1 MNYEYIKDLRNV
13 EPSFSSTVRLWKHI
27 SSNTYYVS
35 FDFKEIIKPVIDN
48 SYMLLSDKSKTN
60 ISPYRS
66 YLSQNAK
73 QLTVYDFLN
82 GVVEYNKSYWKLN

>member
-1 MNYEYIKDLRNV
+1 MDYEYVKDLFNV
-13 EPSFSSTVRLWKHI
+13 DRAYSSTVRLWKHL

-35 FDFKEIIKPVIDN
+35 YDFNET
-48 SYMLLSDKSKTN
+48 KT
-60 ISPYRS
+60 SPYRS

-73 QLTVYDFLN
+73 QLTTYDFLS

>member
-1 MNYEYIKDLRNV
+1 MKYEYVKDLFNV
-13 EPSFSSTVRLWKHI
+13 NPIFSSTIRLWKHL

-35 FDFKEIIKPVIDN
+35 YDFKEIIEPLIDN
-48 SYMLLSDKSKTN
+48 SYMLLSENYESKT
-60 ISPYRS
+60 SPYRS

-73 QLTVYDFLN
+73 QLTAYDFLN

>member
-1 MNYEYIKDLRNV
+1 
-13 EPSFSSTVRLWKHI
+13 
-27 SSNTYYVS
+27 
-35 FDFKEIIKPVIDN
+35 
-48 SYMLLSDKSKTN
+48 MLLSDKYKPK

-73 QLTVYDFLN
+73 QLTVYDFSS